1 MHKEVKRKL
10 ILSMRIERNDNEKMC
25 GIENVKQKQFFHTNI
40 NDDFIIMYIKLLLT
54 K

>member
-1 MHKEVKRKL
+1 MLKEVKRKL
-10 ILSMRIERNDNEKMC
+10 ILSMRIKRNDNENMY

-40 NDDFIIMYIKLLLT
+40 KDDFIIMYIMLLLT